1 MHFSYLDLKIAPDVE
16 RALNLLISAIV
27 GIRSWQIVLI
37 TYLNVIERQ
46 TRERQQMIQVC
57 SLLMMFMY
65 IYNGKG
71 CNLRDTTVSEGV
83 DQEEQP

>member
-1 MHFSYLDLKIAPDVE
+1 MLLPVLSILESLRWRE
-16 RALNLLISAIV
+16 RADN
-27 GIRSWQIVLI
+27 VLK
-37 TYLNVIERQ
+37 VESRDK
-46 TRERQQMIQVC
+46 RERQQMIQVC

-71 CNLRDTTVSEGV
+71 CNPRDTTVSEGV

>member
-1 MHFSYLDLKIAPDVE
+1 MFLTFSSYSGDRRSSLSVE
-16 RALNLLISAIV
+16 RADN
-27 GIRSWQIVLI
+27 VLD
-37 TYLNVIERQ
+37 VIERQ
-46 TRERQQMIQVC
+46 TRKRQQMIQVS

-71 CNLRDTTVSEGV
+71 CNPRDTTVSEGV